1 MTTCTTNPHQIR
13 NNSTIR
19 NEFTTSDPVSQES
32 STSVG
37 LPAREKTAK
46 VGRVLFEQIGPQ
58 GVVQTGSS
66 FGSQV
71 YPRSLRMVPSDRRQ
85 NFLHFLFPGPRAYL
99 ASFWSYGEKTKF
111 QKKKVG
117 CHGNVPRKFEN
128 RGSDRSSAAI
138 AELNGENRVKIRPV
152 EVEIIGLTKNR

>member
-66 FGSQV
+66 FGSEG

-99 ASFWSYGEKTKF
+99 ASFWSYGEKNEISEKESWLPW
-111 QKKKVG
+111 QR
-117 CHGNVPRKFEN
+117 P
-128 RGSDRSSAAI
+128 
-138 AELNGENRVKIRPV
+138 LKIRKSRFRSFICSHSGT
-152 EVEIIGLTKNR
+152 ER